1 MFEGAIAV
9 LYLHLLSALLFVPV
23 FLLNLAHLRYR
34 RIPLYSWG
42 TVIAVIHL
50 AAGFLSFVLLPI
62 AAVVISIV
70 VEIANAMMS
79 DDERNKLSKQFDQ
92 EIKQT
97 EAQIEAAQSSY
108 EELHC
113 LITYTV
119 EQDYDYRQALKK
131 LEHAGIWNYVRGGLI
146 TSILVKPA
154 DAEKAAAC
162 LGLESSTDVADPAPD
177 AGG

>member
-1 MFEGAIAV
+1 MLF
-9 LYLHLLSALLFVPV
+9 SALLFVPV

-42 TVIAVIHL
+42 TVIAVVHL
-50 AAGFLSFVLLPI
+50 TAGAAWFIFLPI
-62 AAVVISIV
+62 AAVLVSLA
-70 VEIANAMMS
+70 VEVANYLMS
-79 DDERNKLSKQFDQ
+79 AEERNRLSAQYDQ
-92 EIKQT
+92 ENQET
-97 EAQIEAAQSSY
+97 AQRIAAAQSSF
-108 EELHC
+108 ENFHC
-113 LITYTV
+113 LITFTAD
-119 EQDYDYRQALKK
+119 QDYYYRQALKK

-162 LGLESSTDVADPAPD
+162 LGLEPSADPANSDPA

>member
-1 MFEGAIAV
+1 MLF
-9 LYLHLLSALLFVPV
+9 SALLFVPV
-23 FLLNLAHLRYR
+23 FLLNLAHMRYR
-34 RIPLYSWG
+34 RVPLYSWG

-50 AAGFLSFVLLPI
+50 TAGAAWFILLPI
-62 AAVVISIV
+62 AAVLVSIV
-70 VEIANAMMS
+70 VEIANAMMN
-79 DDERNKLSKQFDQ
+79 DDERSKLSKRYDQ

-97 EAQIEAAQSSY
+97 EARIEAAQNSY

-162 LGLESSTDVADPAPD
+162 LGLESSTDAAGPAPD